1 MKLSRILLALAL
13 LTAASAAMRADEQ
26 VISRYELT
34 VGDFTELSV
43 VDGLNVNY
51 KCDPDSAG
59 TIVFET
65 TAGIADQI
73 LFENNKKGKLSI
85 EKQFHAENEMVW
97 GLPDITVYSRFLT
110 SVTNSGDSTVKVL
123 TVKPTI
129 NFKATVIGNGR
140 LIISDIDCVK
150 FDGSIKTGN
159 GTLVVSGRCDAA
171 SLVNTGVGAIQADR
185 LEACDAT
192 CRFFGSG
199 TTGVWATESLVI
211 KGMFPGKLYYKGNPK
226 KLRNYAMG
234 VKLYSLDSISRKPL
248 EEESEPDSEE

>member
-1 MKLSRILLALAL
+1 MRLSKILFYLCFLAVSIAAGAEEPL
-13 LTAASAAMRADEQ
+13 L
-26 VISRYELT
+26 SRYELS

-65 TAGIADQI
+65 TAEIADQI
-73 LFENNKKGKLSI
+73 LFENNKKGKLSV

-110 SVTNSGDSTVKVL
+110 SVTNSGDSVVKVI

-140 LIISDIDCVK
+140 LIVNDIDCVK

-159 GTLVVSGRCDAA
+159 GTLVASGRCDEA

-185 LEACDAT
+185 LEAKNAT

-199 TTGVWATESLVI
+199 TTGVWATDSLII
-211 KGMFPGKLYYKGNPK
+211 KGMFPGKLYYKGEPK
-226 KLRNYAMG
+226 KLKNYAMG
-234 VKLYSLDSISRKPL
+234 VKLYPLDNISRKPL
-248 EEESEPDSEE
+248 GEEGEPDDEE

>member
-1 MKLSRILLALAL
+1 MRLSKILLSLFALAAS
-13 LTAASAAMRADEQ
+13 TASMADEL
-26 VISRYELT
+26 VLSRYELS

-65 TAGIADQI
+65 TAEIADQI

-85 EKQFHAENEMVW
+85 EKQFHAEDEMVW
-97 GLPDITVYSRFLT
+97 GLPDITVYSRFLR
-110 SVTNSGDSTVKVL
+110 SVSNSGDSTVRVL

-140 LIISDIDCVK
+140 LIITDIDCVK
-150 FDGSIKTGN
+150 FDGAIKTGN
-159 GTLVVSGRCDAA
+159 GTLVASGRCDEA

-185 LEACDAT
+185 LRADAAT

-199 TTGVWATESLVI
+199 TTGVWATKSLIV
-211 KGMFPGKLYYKGNPK
+211 KGMFPGKLYYKGVPE
-226 KLRNYAMG
+226 KLKNYAMG
-234 VKLYSLDSISRKPL
+234 VKLYPLESISRKPL
-248 EEESEPDSEE
+248 EEESEPDAEE

>member
-1 MKLSRILLALAL
+1 MRLGKILLSLCALAAC
-13 LTAASAAMRADEQ
+13 LTAAADDGLL
-26 VISRYELT
+26 SRYELS

-43 VDGLNVNY
+43 VDGLNVCY

-59 TIVFET
+59 IIVFET
-65 TAGIADQI
+65 TASIADQI

-85 EKQFHAENEMVW
+85 EKQFHTENELVW
-97 GLPDITVYSRFLT
+97 GLPEITVYSRFLT

-129 NFKATVIGNGR
+129 NFKAAVIGNGR
-140 LIISDIDCVK
+140 LIVSDIDCVK

-159 GTLVVSGRCDAA
+159 GTLVASGRCDEA

-185 LEACDAT
+185 LQARNAT

-199 TTGVWATESLVI
+199 TTGVWATESLII
-211 KGMFPGKLYYKGNPK
+211 KGMFPGKLYYKGNPE

-234 VKLYSLDSISRKPL
+234 VKLYPLDSISRKPL
-248 EEESEPDSEE
+248 EEEGEADDAE

>member
-1 MKLSRILLALAL
+1 MRLIRILLSLCAVAVSMAA
-13 LTAASAAMRADEQ
+13 TAEEL
-26 VISRYELT
+26 VLSRYELS

-51 KCDPDSAG
+51 KCNPDSAG

-65 TAGIADQI
+65 TAAVADQI
-73 LFENNKKGKLSI
+73 LFENNKKGRLSI

-97 GLPDITVYSRFLT
+97 GLPDIMVYSRFLT
-110 SVTNSGDSTVKVL
+110 SVTNSGDSTVRVIS
-123 TVKPTI
+123 VKPTI

-140 LIISDIDCVK
+140 LIVSDIDCVK

-159 GTLVVSGRCDAA
+159 GTLVASGRCDEA

-185 LEACDAT
+185 LQAQNAT

-199 TTGVWATESLVI
+199 TTGVWATDSLII
-211 KGMFPGKLYYKGNPK
+211 KGMFPGKLYYKGEPK
-226 KLRNYAMG
+226 KLKNYAMG
-234 VKLYSLDSISRKPL
+234 VKLFPLDNMSRKPL
-248 EEESEPDSEE
+248 EEEGEPESAE

>member
-1 MKLSRILLALAL
+1 MRLSKIILSLCALAASL
-13 LTAASAAMRADEQ
+13 AAVADEL
-26 VISRYELT
+26 VLSRYELS

-65 TAGIADQI
+65 TAAIADQI

-85 EKQFHAENEMVW
+85 EKQFHSENDLVW

-110 SVTNSGDSTVKVL
+110 SVTNSGDSTVKVI

-129 NFKATVIGNGR
+129 NFKAAVIGNGR
-140 LIISDIDCVK
+140 LIVNDIDCVK
-150 FDGSIKTGN
+150 FEGSIKTGN
-159 GTLVVSGRCDAA
+159 GTLVASGQCDEA

-185 LEACDAT
+185 LRSNEAT

-199 TTGVWATESLVI
+199 TTGVWAVKSLII
-211 KGMFPGKLYYKGNPK
+211 KGMFPGKLYYKGEPE
-226 KLRNYAMG
+226 KLKNYAMG
-234 VKLYSLDSISRKPL
+234 VKLYSLDAISRKPL
-248 EEESEPDSEE
+248 EEESEPDAEE